1 MAHSLRLSSP
11 VVADPDLLEIR
22 ELSIDAVDP
31 SPLAGRIA
39 YAFVS
44 LFALAIVSGCFSLHV
59 HNLTPRLLIR
69 LPLIRLYLLAV
80 YFWGICFIIS
90 TAVVRSGFQVTS
102 DSLCLASI
110 LLCLVFYV
118 VDKVLMYLFLVERVY
133 VVRRRRHSRCQDRLY
148 LLNLSIVALGFGC
161 IAVFAFI
168 FPVAERSP
176 TDKKC
181 RIGLPFKLTL
191 PLLIYDVMINVYLT
205 AHFVYFARPQM
216 MKWSPKALFRRDI
229 EMKVD
234 LGSSSG
240 RPSTGTRRRDTTL
253 ERLAQRTLKGMCVM
267 LLATIINLAILF
279 HMRGREQYWMCFMFC
294 TMDVAVGIVTLHWIT
309 SDPSEMDLGR
319 SEKPIPSKRYSH
331 VSRVSRLSQSH
342 AHMPADSASLAE
354 VTSQTTFD
362 TRAWAD
368 DRAIVTVPNK
378 ILVTTSYTCHDDL
391 DAPKDKLEKS
401 SPDISADDEQP
412 LTQEDDKYDI
422 EAAAK

>member
-1 MAHSLRLSSP
+1 MAHLRPFSSP
-11 VVADPDLLEIR
+11 VTTNHDVLEIR
-22 ELSIDAVDP
+22 ELPADGVDP

-59 HNLTPRLLIR
+59 HNLTPRQVIR
-69 LPLIRLYLLAV
+69 LPLIRIYLLAV

-90 TAVVRSGFQVTS
+90 TAVVRSGFQVTN

-133 VVRRRRHSRCQDRLY
+133 VVRRRRHSRRGDRLY
-148 LLNLSIVALGFGC
+148 LVNLAIVILGFGC
-161 IAVFAFI
+161 IAVFSFI
-168 FPVAERSP
+168 FPVAERSL
-176 TDKKC
+176 TDRKC
-181 RIGLPFKLTL
+181 RIGLPFKITL

-216 MKWSPKALFRRDI
+216 MKWSPKALFRPDNRVR
-229 EMKVD
+229 VD
-234 LGSSSG
+234 PGSSSG

-253 ERLAQRTLKGMCVM
+253 RRLAERTLKGMCVM

-319 SEKPIPSKRYSH
+319 SQGEKQSQSKRYSH
-331 VSRVSRLSQSH
+331 VSRLSQV
-342 AHMPADSASLAE
+342 AADSASLAE

-368 DRAIVTVPNK
+368 DRGIVTVPNK
-378 ILVTTSYTCHDDL
+378 ILVTTSYSCHDDIE
-391 DAPKDKLEKS
+391 DPQYKS
-401 SPDISADDEQP
+401 QKSQADIPNDDDLP
-412 LTQEDDKYDI
+412 LTQEDKYDI
-422 EAAAK
+422 EAPAK